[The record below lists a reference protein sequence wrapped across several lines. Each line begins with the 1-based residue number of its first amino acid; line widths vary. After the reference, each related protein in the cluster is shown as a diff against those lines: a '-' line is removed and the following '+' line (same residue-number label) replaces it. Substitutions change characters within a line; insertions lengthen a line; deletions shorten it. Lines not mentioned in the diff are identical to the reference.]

1 MGICIDCFLLNQ
13 AKSIAI
19 IVAHFKQRIRTVKKS
34 AYMYNNTNIQPRMR
48 RYASVIWQLSAV
60 ICSLVIL
67 MPVFNIVFVS
77 FGDNQDLLTHLQ
89 QTVLPRYFMN
99 TIILM
104 GGVGFF
110 ALLFGVS
117 SGWII
122 SRYEFWGRKTLSWM
136 LVLPAAI
143 PAYLIAYT
151 YTDFLEYAGPVQ
163 SYLRSIFGWQT
174 PQDYWFPDIRTHAGA
189 ILMMASV
196 LYPYIYIF
204 VRTTFQ
210 QISRTLFEAA
220 DLCGR
225 PLFFGV
231 AVPLARPAIIASL
244 SLVLMEVVSD
254 FGTVDYFG
262 IETLT
267 LGIFNVWLGMNNIV
281 AAAQI
286 SLFAF
291 ALILVLLAIER
302 YARANRL
309 FENKAPG
316 LKGMTR
322 IKVTPKAQFFCF
334 MICILPIIIGF
345 IIPVGILVSFIIQA
359 TDLKSFYFL
368 QQTFKNTLLISFLSA
383 GLIIVIAAF
392 LAIISFYKLRKSGQF
407 FTRLSA
413 TGYAFPGTILAIG
426 VLYFSAQLD
435 TMIQSLLSLIISN
448 SNQVVISG
456 TLIVMIIA
464 YLVRFNAVGYGAIT
478 SGLEQMPRELI
489 SASQLLGKS
498 FSSSV
503 FAVLM
508 PNLWPSILAGGLL
521 LFVDIMK
528 ELPLTLLL
536 RPLDFDTFSTITY
549 QFAKDEMLEKAAFP
563 ALCIVIVGLI
573 PVIIANMALSRIIA
587 K

>member
-1 MGICIDCFLLNQ
+1 MFNYTHIRPRKKQ
-13 AKSIAI
+13 SASI
-19 IVAHFKQRIRTVKKS
+19 
-34 AYMYNNTNIQPRMR
+34 Y
-48 RYASVIWQLSAV
+48 WQLSALL
-60 ICSLVIL
+60 CSLFIL
-67 MPVFNIVFVS
+67 MPIFNIILVS
-77 FGDNQDLLTHLQ
+77 LGDNEGLLSHLQ
-89 QTVLPRYFMN
+89 QTVLLRYFLN
-99 TIILM
+99 TVILM
-104 GGVGFF
+104 VGVGLV
-110 ALLFGVS
+110 ATIFGVS

-122 SRYEFWGRKTLSWM
+122 SRYEFWGRGTLSWM

-163 SYLRSIFGWQT
+163 TYLRSLFGWNT
-174 PQDYWFPDIRTHAGA
+174 PREYWFPDIRTHYGA

-220 DLCGR
+220 EITDK
-225 PLFFGV
+225 PLFSGV

-286 SLFAF
+286 SIFAF

-302 YARANRL
+302 YARSNRL
-309 FENKAPG
+309 FSNKSPV
-316 LKGMTR
+316 LKGMPR
-322 IKVTPKAQFFCF
+322 ISLEPKLQLVCF
-334 MICILPIIIGF
+334 VICSLPIVIGF
-345 IIPVGILVSFIIQA
+345 IVPVGILLSFIIQA
-359 TDLKSFYFL
+359 NNFDSFRFL
-368 QQTFKNTLLISFLSA
+368 QQTFNNTLVIALLSA
-383 GLIIVIAAF
+383 LFIIIISAF
-392 LAIISFYKLRKSGQF
+392 LAIISFYRLNKLGRF
-407 FTRLSA
+407 FAGLSA

-426 VLYFSAQLD
+426 VLYFSAQLE
-435 TMIQSLLSLIISN
+435 MMSQSFLLIFYIQADEAI
-448 SNQVVISG
+448 VSG
-456 TLIVMIIA
+456 TLLVLIIA
-464 YLVRFNAVGYGAIT
+464 YLVRFNAVGFGAVT
-478 SGLEQMPRELI
+478 SGLEQIPRELM
-489 SASQLLGKS
+489 SASQLLGKN

-503 FAVLM
+503 RAVLL

-536 RPLDFDTFSTITY
+536 RPLDFETFATITY
-549 QFAKDEMLEKAAFP
+549 QFAKDEMLEQAAFP

-573 PVIIANMALSRIIA
+573 PVIIANIALSRIA
-587 K
+587 AR

>member
-1 MGICIDCFLLNQ
+1 MFNYTHIRPRKKQ
-13 AKSIAI
+13 SASI
-19 IVAHFKQRIRTVKKS
+19 
-34 AYMYNNTNIQPRMR
+34 Y
-48 RYASVIWQLSAV
+48 WQLSALL
-60 ICSLVIL
+60 CSLFIL
-67 MPVFNIVFVS
+67 MPIFNIILVS
-77 FGDNQDLLTHLQ
+77 LGDNEGLLSHLQ
-89 QTVLPRYFMN
+89 QTVLPRYFLN
-99 TIILM
+99 TVILM
-104 GGVGFF
+104 VGVGLV
-110 ALLFGVS
+110 ATIFGVS

-122 SRYEFWGRKTLSWM
+122 SRYEFWGRSTLSWM

-143 PAYLIAYT
+143 PAYLIAYI
-151 YTDFLEYAGPVQ
+151 YTDSLEYAGPVQ
-163 SYLRSIFGWQT
+163 TYLRSFFGWNT
-174 PQDYWFPDIRTHAGA
+174 PREYWFPDIRTHYGA

-220 DLCGR
+220 EITAK
-225 PLFFGV
+225 PLFSGL

-286 SLFAF
+286 SIFAF

-302 YARANRL
+302 YARSNRL
-309 FENKAPG
+309 FSNKSPG
-316 LKGMTR
+316 LKGMPR
-322 IKVTPKAQFFCF
+322 ISLEPKLQLVCF
-334 MICILPIIIGF
+334 VICSLPIVIGF
-345 IIPVGILVSFIIQA
+345 IVPVGILLSFIIRA
-359 TDLKSFYFL
+359 NNFDSLRFL
-368 QQTFKNTLLISFLSA
+368 QQTFNNTLVIALLSA
-383 GLIIVIAAF
+383 LFIIIISAF
-392 LAIISFYKLRKSGQF
+392 LAIISFYRLHKLGRF
-407 FTRLSA
+407 FAGLSA

-426 VLYFSAQLD
+426 VLYFSAQLE
-435 TMIQSLLSLIISN
+435 MMSQSFLLIFYIQADEAI
-448 SNQVVISG
+448 VSG
-456 TLIVMIIA
+456 TLLVLIIA
-464 YLVRFNAVGYGAIT
+464 YLVRFNAVGFGAVT
-478 SGLEQMPRELI
+478 SGLEQIPRELM
-489 SASQLLGKS
+489 SASQLLGKN

-503 FAVLM
+503 RAVLL

-536 RPLDFDTFSTITY
+536 RPLDFETFATITY
-549 QFAKDEMLEKAAFP
+549 QFAKDEMLEQAAFP

-573 PVIIANMALSRIIA
+573 PVIIANIALSRIA
-587 K
+587 AR

>member
-1 MGICIDCFLLNQ
+1 MFNYTHIRQ
-13 AKSIAI
+13 RKKQSASI
-19 IVAHFKQRIRTVKKS
+19 
-34 AYMYNNTNIQPRMR
+34 YC
-48 RYASVIWQLSAV
+48 QLSA
-60 ICSLVIL
+60 ILCSLLIL
-67 MPVFNIVFVS
+67 MPIFNIILVS
-77 FGDNQDLLTHLQ
+77 LGDNEGLLSHLQ
-89 QTVLPRYFMN
+89 QTVLPRYFLN
-99 TIILM
+99 TVILM
-104 GGVGFF
+104 VGVGLV
-110 ALLFGVS
+110 ATIFGVS

-122 SRYEFWGRKTLSWM
+122 SRYEFWGRGTLSWM

-143 PAYLIAYT
+143 PAYLIAYI

-163 SYLRSIFGWQT
+163 TYLRSLFGWNT
-174 PQDYWFPDIRTHAGA
+174 PREYWFPDIRTHYGA

-220 DLCGR
+220 EITAK
-225 PLFFGV
+225 PLFSGL

-286 SLFAF
+286 SIFAF

-302 YARANRL
+302 YARSNRL
-309 FENKAPG
+309 FSNKSPG
-316 LKGMTR
+316 LKGMPR
-322 IKVTPKAQFFCF
+322 ISLEPKLQLVCF
-334 MICILPIIIGF
+334 VICGLPIVIGF
-345 IIPVGILVSFIIQA
+345 IVPVGILISFIIQA
-359 TDLKSFYFL
+359 NNFDSFRFL
-368 QQTFKNTLLISFLSA
+368 QQTLNNTLVIALLSA
-383 GLIIVIAAF
+383 LFIIIISAF
-392 LAIISFYKLRKSGQF
+392 LAIISFYRLHKSGRF
-407 FTRLSA
+407 FAGLSA

-426 VLYFSAQLD
+426 VLYFSAQLE
-435 TMIQSLLSLIISN
+435 MMSQSFLLIFHIQADEAI
-448 SNQVVISG
+448 VSG
-456 TLIVMIIA
+456 TLLVLIIA
-464 YLVRFNAVGYGAIT
+464 YLVRFNAVGFGAVT
-478 SGLEQMPRELI
+478 SGLEQIPRELM
-489 SASQLLGKS
+489 SASQLLGKN

-503 FAVLM
+503 RAVLL

-536 RPLDFDTFSTITY
+536 RPLDFETFATITY
-549 QFAKDEMLEKAAFP
+549 QFAKDEMLEQAAFP

-573 PVIIANMALSRIIA
+573 PVIIANIALSKIA
-587 K
+587 AR

>member
-1 MGICIDCFLLNQ
+1 MFNYTNIRLN
-13 AKSIAI
+13 
-19 IVAHFKQRIRTVKKS
+19 KQKS
-34 AYMYNNTNIQPRMR
+34 ASIY
-48 RYASVIWQLSAV
+48 WQLSG
-60 ICSLVIL
+60 ILFSLFIL
-67 MPVFNIVFVS
+67 MPIFNIILVS
-77 FGDNQDLLTHLQ
+77 VGDNEGLLSHLR
-89 QTVLPRYFMN
+89 QTVLPRYFLN

-104 GGVGFF
+104 AGVGIV
-110 ALLFGVS
+110 ASIFGVS

-122 SRYEFWGRKTLSWM
+122 SRYEFWGRGTLSWM

-151 YTDFLEYAGPVQ
+151 YTDFLEYAGPFQ
-163 SYLRSIFGWQT
+163 TYLRSLFGWNT
-174 PQDYWFPDIRTHAGA
+174 SREYWFPEIRTHYGA

-220 DLCGR
+220 ELTGK
-225 PLFFGV
+225 PLFSGV

-286 SLFAF
+286 SIFAF
-291 ALILVLLAIER
+291 ALILVLLAVER
-302 YARANRL
+302 YARSNRL
-309 FENKAPG
+309 FSNKSPG
-316 LKGMTR
+316 LKGMPR
-322 IKVTPKAQFFCF
+322 VSLEPKLQLVCF
-334 MICILPIIIGF
+334 VICSLPILIGF
-345 IIPVGILVSFIIQA
+345 IVPVGILISFIIQA
-359 TDLKSFYFL
+359 SNFDSFRFL
-368 QQTFKNTLLISFLSA
+368 QQTFNNTLVIALLSA
-383 GLIIVIAAF
+383 CFIIIVSAF
-392 LAIISFYKLRKSGQF
+392 LAVISFYRLQKFGRF
-407 FTRLSA
+407 FVGLSA

-426 VLYFSAQLD
+426 VLYFSAQLE
-435 TMIQSLLSLIISN
+435 TLSQSFLLIFYIEADGAI
-448 SNQVVISG
+448 VSG
-456 TLIVMIIA
+456 TLLVLIIA
-464 YLVRFNAVGYGAIT
+464 FLARFNAVGFGAVT
-478 SGLEQMPRELI
+478 SGLEQIPRELM
-489 SASQLLGKS
+489 SASQLLGKN

-503 FAVLM
+503 KAVLL
-508 PNLWPSILAGGLL
+508 PNLWPSIIAGGLL

-536 RPLDFDTFSTITY
+536 RPLDFETFSTITY

-573 PVIIANMALSRIIA
+573 PVIIANIALSRIA
-587 K
+587 AR

>member
-1 MGICIDCFLLNQ
+1 
-13 AKSIAI
+13 
-19 IVAHFKQRIRTVKKS
+19 
-34 AYMYNNTNIQPRMR
+34 
-48 RYASVIWQLSAV
+48 
-60 ICSLVIL
+60 
-67 MPVFNIVFVS
+67 MPIFNIILVS
-77 FGDNQDLLTHLQ
+77 LGDNEGLLSHLQ
-89 QTVLPRYFMN
+89 QTVLPRYFLN
-99 TIILM
+99 TVILM
-104 GGVGFF
+104 VGVGLV
-110 ALLFGVS
+110 ATIFGVS

-122 SRYEFWGRKTLSWM
+122 SRYEFWGRGTLSWM

-143 PAYLIAYT
+143 PAYLIAYI

-163 SYLRSIFGWQT
+163 TYLRSLFGWNT
-174 PQDYWFPDIRTHAGA
+174 PREYWFPDIRTHYGA

-210 QISRTLFEAA
+210 QISRTLCEAA
-220 DLCGR
+220 EITDK
-225 PLFFGV
+225 PLFSGV

-286 SLFAF
+286 SIFAF

-302 YARANRL
+302 YARSNRL
-309 FENKAPG
+309 FSNKSPG
-316 LKGMTR
+316 LKGMPR
-322 IKVTPKAQFFCF
+322 ISLEPKLQFVCF
-334 MICILPIIIGF
+334 VVCSLPIVIGF
-345 IIPVGILVSFIIQA
+345 IVPVGILISFIIQA
-359 TDLKSFYFL
+359 NNFVSVRFL
-368 QQTFKNTLLISFLSA
+368 QQTFNNTLVIALLSA
-383 GLIIVIAAF
+383 LFIIIISAF
-392 LAIISFYKLRKSGQF
+392 LAIISFYRLHKSGRF
-407 FTRLSA
+407 FAGLSA

-426 VLYFSAQLD
+426 VLYFSAQLE
-435 TMIQSLLSLIISN
+435 MMSQSFLLIFYIQADEAI
-448 SNQVVISG
+448 ISG
-456 TLIVMIIA
+456 TLLVLIIA
-464 YLVRFNAVGYGAIT
+464 YLVRFNAVGFGAVT
-478 SGLEQMPRELI
+478 SGLEQIPRELM
-489 SASQLLGKS
+489 SASQLLGKN

-503 FAVLM
+503 RAVLL

-536 RPLDFDTFSTITY
+536 RPLDFETFATITY
-549 QFAKDEMLEKAAFP
+549 QFAKDEMLEQAGFP

-573 PVIIANMALSRIIA
+573 PVIIANIALSRIA
-587 K
+587 AR